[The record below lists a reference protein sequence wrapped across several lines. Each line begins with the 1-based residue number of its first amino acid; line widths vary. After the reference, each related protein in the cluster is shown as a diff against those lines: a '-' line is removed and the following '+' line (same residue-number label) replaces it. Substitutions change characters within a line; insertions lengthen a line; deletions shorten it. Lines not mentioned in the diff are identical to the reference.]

1 MGHWSVVIAISVVA
15 VAADSR
21 NWDETMKP
29 ITTFRTAVAGTRD
42 YLCLSGAMDAFE
54 DSERYTRVITYDELD
69 EHTWSF
75 HEENHIV
82 TSIAIWRQSKDSPRF
97 FVTLGEDG
105 DIGFMDSDEHTE
117 KIPGA
122 GVNSEDAKGWGYMS
136 ALKQIGDHLYA
147 CGGAGQVYKRLG
159 PGQWVHMDDGLLQE
173 PDVADRL
180 LPRAIDGPHENAIYL
195 VGSLAAMGHPPRAYF
210 WNGQHWR
217 QLELPPVAERITNIY
232 VESEDRIWLCGA
244 NGTLLRGNAEGGF
257 KSLSTTND
265 NQLFYSLCK
274 FQGKIYLG
282 SNLGLFVYDPN
293 NHAAGISEVA
303 TGLTPE
309 LQDANIV
316 DSVDGVLWSIGSKD
330 IARFDGQK
338 WERIHHPDNPRIGA

>member
-1 MGHWSVVIAISVVA
+1 MSAFV
-15 VAADSR
+15 
-21 NWDETMKP
+21 TF
-29 ITTFRTAVAGTRD
+29 TTALALLDDVLVLAGA
-42 YLCLSGAMDAFE
+42 G
-54 DSERYTRVITYDELD
+54 DELEAFAPLTRIFQFD
-69 EHTWSF
+69 EQRPPYWWS
-75 HEENHIV
+75 HDEDWRV
-82 TSIAIWRQSKDSPRF
+82 CSIAYFGPQDEDLNDS
-97 FVTLGEDG
+97 VLLSEEGHVQYLGD
-105 DIGFMDSDEHTE
+105 HPPLLE

-122 GVNSEDAKGWGYMS
+122 GVWSEDAKNWGYL
-136 ALKQIGDHLYA
+136 ADVQQIGEHLYA
-147 CGGAGQVYKRLG
+147 CGYSGQVYKRLG
-159 PGQWVHMDDGLLQE
+159 PDQWVHMDDGLLQE
-173 PDVADRL
+173 PSGKFARL
-180 LPRAIDGPHENAIYL
+180 ALSVINGPHEDAIY
-195 VGSLAAMGHPPRAYF
+195 AAGYLHTEGLPPRAHF

-217 QLELPPVAERITNIY
+217 QIELPPIAERLTNIY

-244 NGTLLRGNAEGGF
+244 NGTLLLGNAEEGF